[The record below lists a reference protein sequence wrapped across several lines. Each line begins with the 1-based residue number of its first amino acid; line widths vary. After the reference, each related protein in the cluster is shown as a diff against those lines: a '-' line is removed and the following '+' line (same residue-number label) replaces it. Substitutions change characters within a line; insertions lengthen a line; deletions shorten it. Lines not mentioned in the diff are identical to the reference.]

1 MDRRIYRSRKESMIA
16 GVCGGLGEYFDI
28 DPVIMRLIFV
38 LLIFAGGAGL
48 IGYIIAWIII
58 PLAPSSEASQTGT
71 AGGGAAAPAAEPA
84 LGLRPGQEAQPE
96 DKQESRAMMAGL
108 ILVTLGVLFLFG
120 NLFHWFRF
128 WELWPVILIV
138 IGAIIILK
146 TKGRRDENPASP

>member
-1 MDRRIYRSRKESMIA
+1 MTRRIYRSRKESMIA

-28 DPVIMRLIFV
+28 DPVIIRLIFV

-58 PLAPSSEASQTGT
+58 PLNPEAGSPPGTATTGEASGT
-71 AGGGAAAPAAEPA
+71 AAPESQATSP
-84 LGLRPGQEAQPE
+84 
-96 DKQESRAMMAGL
+96 DKRESRALLAGL
-108 ILVTLGVLFLFG
+108 ILITLGVLFLFS

-128 WELWPVILIV
+128 WALWPVILIV

-146 TKGRRDENPASP
+146 AKRSQDENPASA

>member
-1 MDRRIYRSRKESMIA
+1 MNRRIYRSRKESMIA

-58 PLAPSSEASQTGT
+58 PLAPLSETGP
-71 AGGGAAAPAAEPA
+71 GAPVTGEPA
-84 LGLRPGQEAQPE
+84 QTTTQAQTQTE
-96 DKQESRAMMAGL
+96 DEKEKGAFLAGL
-108 ILVTLGVLFLFG
+108 ILITVGVLFLFG